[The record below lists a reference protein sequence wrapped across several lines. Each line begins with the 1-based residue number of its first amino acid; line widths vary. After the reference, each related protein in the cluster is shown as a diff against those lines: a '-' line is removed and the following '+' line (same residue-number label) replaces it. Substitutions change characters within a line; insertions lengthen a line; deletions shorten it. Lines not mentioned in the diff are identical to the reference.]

1 MSISRPK
8 PLDCYLQGQMKD
20 SKEWPSILD
29 TTIHEKNNPT
39 ELKQDTDLIY
49 IYCRM
54 YIESGYFEDVL

>member
-1 MSISRPK
+1 
-8 PLDCYLQGQMKD
+8 MKD